1 MFCLITVKRRDQLL
15 ALDRRMGMLIQG
27 QGGIS
32 LTLHLILN
40 VAQTEVALIA
50 RTRNYRVLHRSAGI
64 RLV

>member
-27 QGGIS
+27 HGGIR

-50 RTRNYRVLHRSAGI
+50 RTRNFRVLHRSAGI

>member
-15 ALDRRMGMLIQG
+15 ALDRRMGMLVQR
-27 QGGIS
+27 QGGIR

-40 VAQTEVALIA
+40 VTQTEVALIA